1 MTGAAGATRLS
12 PTWADAHVTLARAQA
27 ASRKHVD
34 AARSYT
40 RALQLQPSHE
50 SALLELAD
58 VRKAVEAE
66 GARVADAITDRPDAL
81 LARARQKWTGGMA
94 RSERD
99 GEHAGKRAGLWGS
112 LDPHDDVE

>member
-12 PTWADAHVTLARAQA
+12 PTWADAHVTLARAQS

-66 GARVADAITDRPDAL
+66 GARVANAITARPDAL
-81 LARARQKWTGGMA
+81 LAHQKWTGGMA